1 MIMLTLGD
9 SRLVSFTCFPC
20 PIFTI
25 KQKLKVTAGMG
36 KCERLLK
43 NTSFIYQD
51 SLMWAA
57 LILMSCW
64 YTKYYLDIDSNW

>member
-9 SRLVSFTCFPC
+9 SRLVSFTCTCFPC

-57 LILMSCW
+57 ILMSCW
-64 YTKYYLDIDSNW
+64 YTKYYFGYR